1 MLNIK
6 IVLFI
11 VVGLVI
17 SYIAWLQNANKE
29 LKNSLKQ
36 EQENNSKL
44 IKTYENN
51 KKIDEKLAKVKANTQ
66 TKKDEAITKNTKLKI
81 ETAKRGKIDEKNQN
95 SSDDDF
101 VLISF

>member
-1 MLNIK
+1 MFNLK

-11 VVGLVI
+11 VVGLVV

-44 IKTYENN
+44 IETYENN
-51 KKIDEKLAKVKANTQ
+51 KKIDEELAKVKANTQ
-66 TKKDEAITKNTKLKI
+66 TKKDEATATNTKLKI
-81 ETAKRGKIDEKNQN
+81 ETAKREKIDEKNQN